1 MAQDNVS
8 EIISTEA
15 ERQLVDLQTG
25 LTNAADQLERI
36 GRLAKGITID
46 FKGAKDLGT
55 LTELQEK
62 VTAATKKMEKAQRD
76 FADEIDRAQV
86 REEAAV
92 NKFVQ
97 AEERKAASAAKA
109 AAAAEKAEERKAA
122 SVAKAAAAA
131 EKAAQ
136 REAQAIGK
144 LTNDYEILK
153 KAYIDQ
159 ANYAKQLGVT
169 LGTNNKQFKDASASA
184 MVMYDRLLK
193 VEKAVGQGQRAVG
206 QYNQAAFAMQQILR
220 ETPAF
225 AYSFGTGIL
234 AISNNIPILVD
245 EIGRLKVANE
255 ELKAS
260 GAKTIPIW
268 KTLLSSVLSPSG
280 LLTIGVGVF
289 TLLATKMDIFKNKT
303 VDATDANKK
312 FNDGLKSISQ
322 QMGENIA
329 KEQSISQQYIKT
341 AANINLSLKSRVDAI
356 NNLRKASG
364 GLLDDLN
371 DEYFLAGKTAEAEE
385 RLNKAI
391 YARFVAQAFGEKAAL
406 AMKKK
411 FELTTGS
418 VDENGKEVGSPL
430 DLAAIAVKKAEKNLE
445 RVKALNKAEKDAAK
459 VWQDVDESEGLAALE
474 QKVTDAK
481 KAYKDVE
488 SQIVDASRAVEKFN
502 KQQQDALLELQGLQP
517 KVMDE
522 NLQNLKAELSVR
534 QSVLETMRLAKGI
547 TADTKASEVDSLI
560 SKDPEFGKKLK
571 DQMQS
576 VKQLEDLISKIEGK
590 KANKTGNSGTGVTS
604 PTNEAV
610 QAAYDASIKELQIT
624 ADKNKAIYE
633 DDKRSQDERL
643 KAYSIY
649 NAAILS
655 IMQQQR
661 DKEIQIEIDKLQV
674 IQEQLK
680 TAKGQ
685 EKQNL
690 YDAAYAGNIRI
701 ATLNKA
707 FDADNAANTEKA
719 KKDILNIVYGA
730 NEEWIKSE
738 TFRNEKMKELTI
750 GLYLQDEALLQKQLQ
765 NKEITQ
771 RQYDKKMRDLQRSQG
786 VALLNDD
793 IALYESIL
801 ANDNITAER
810 RLDIQKKLNAALKQ
824 KGDITSKGDTPIKG
838 GKGRITDSL
847 GKALGITEDD
857 SLQAF
862 YDRSV
867 QLANNAAD
875 AIIAAKERQF
885 QAEQDM
891 LDKKKESIQAS
902 YEMELDYINAT
913 TRNEQERATKI
924 AQLQAQK
931 ATQDAEIEAKKRE
944 VAVRQAQFEK
954 AAAITS
960 IITQTAVA
968 IATSLKYGPI
978 VVALIAAAGAVQ
990 LAKAATAPIPAYA
1003 EGTDGHTGGLFFAGD
1018 GGEPEYIKAPNKKGY
1033 WSASSTTLYNEP
1045 KGTTVTPMSKFVDVV
1060 GNYNPQVMQKESER
1074 KLFEYLGDEFAK
1086 HLWKHGENLS
1096 HVIMSAQPKQ
1106 QKVDIR
1112 ETVIQL
1118 QRLGK

>member
-15 ERQLVDLQTG
+15 ERQLVELQSG

-97 AEERKAASAAKA
+97 AEERKAAS
-109 AAAAEKAEERKAA
+109 
-122 SVAKAAAAA
+122 VAKAAAAA

-144 LTNDYEILK
+144 LYNDYELLK

-289 TLLATKMDIFKNKT
+289 TLLATNMDIFKNKT

-411 FELTTGS
+411 YELTTGS

-481 KAYKDVE
+481 KAYKDIE
-488 SQIVDASRAVEKFN
+488 WQIVNASRAVEKFN

-547 TADTKASEVDSLI
+547 TADTKASEVNSLI

-624 ADKNKAIYE
+624 VDKNKAIYE
-633 DDKRSQDERL
+633 DEKLSQDDRL

-649 NAAILS
+649 NAAELS
-655 IMQQQR
+655 MMQQQR
-661 DKEIQIEIDKLQV
+661 DKEIQIEIDKLQN

-707 FDADNAANTEKA
+707 FEADTAATTEKS
-719 KKDILNIVYGA
+719 KKDILNIVYSA

-750 GLYLQDEALLQKQLQ
+750 GLYMQDEALLIKQLQ

-771 RQYDKKMRDLQRSQG
+771 RQFDKKMRDLQRSQG
-786 VALLNDD
+786 VALLSDD

-801 ANDNITAER
+801 KNDNITAER

-824 KGDITSKGDTPIKG
+824 KGQMTSGTSKPKS
-838 GKGRITDSL
+838 GRLTDSL
-847 GKALGITEDD
+847 GLSLGITDEGA
-857 SLQAF
+857 LQEF

-867 QLANNAAD
+867 QLANQAAD
-875 AIIAAKERQF
+875 AIIAAKQRQF
-885 QAEQDM
+885 DAEYAM
-891 LDKKKESIQAS
+891 LDKQKEGIENNYNMQ
-902 YEMELDYINAT
+902 LDYINAT
-913 TRNEQERATKI
+913 TRDETERANKI

-931 ATQDAEIEAKKRE
+931 AAQEAELDAKKRE
-944 VAVRQAQFEK
+944 VAKRQATFEK
-954 AAAITS
+954 TAAIAS
-960 IITQTAVA
+960 IIQSTAVA
-968 IATSLKYGPI
+968 IAGALKYGVAAPPI
-978 VVALIAAAGAVQ
+978 IALIAAAGAVQ
-990 LAKAATAPIPAYA
+990 LATAASAPIPAYA
-1003 EGTDGHTGGLFFAGD
+1003 EGTDGHKGGLFFAGD

-1033 WSASSTTLYNEP
+1033 WSASSTKLYNEP

-1060 GNYNPQVMQKESER
+1060 GNYNPNVMQKESER
-1074 KLFEYLGDEFAK
+1074 RLFEYLGDEFAK

-1096 HVIMSAQPKQ
+1096 HVIMAAQPKQ
-1106 QKVDIR
+1106 QKVDMR